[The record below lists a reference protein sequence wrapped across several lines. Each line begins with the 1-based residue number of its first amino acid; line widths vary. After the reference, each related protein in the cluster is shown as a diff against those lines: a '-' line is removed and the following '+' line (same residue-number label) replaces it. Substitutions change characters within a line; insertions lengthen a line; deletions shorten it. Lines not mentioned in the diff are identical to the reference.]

1 MSKTSRVYVI
11 VVLEDSR
18 HEMLVRRY
26 LKKKGMGEREMRIE
40 RSPSGRG
47 SAEGWVRKTFLT
59 EVNEYRRRQAK
70 TALLVVIDADT
81 RSVQDRWNQ
90 LDGALEEA
98 GKQRVN
104 VEHEQIARLVPK
116 RNIETWILCLNGND
130 VDEEADYK
138 KERNDWSDL
147 ERPNSPSSENAGG
160 VGAPKRRI
168 AKLLHRLL
176 AQRCQRTESPQTLNA
191 SFLCFPSH

>member
-1 MSKTSRVYVI
+1 MSKSLRVYVI
-11 VVLEDSR
+11 VVLEDTR

-47 SAEGWVRKTFLT
+47 NAEGWVRKTFLT

-70 TALLVVIDADT
+70 TALIVVIDADNLT
-81 RSVQDRWNQ
+81 VQDRWRQ
-90 LDGALEEA
+90 LDQALEEG
-98 GKQRVN
+98 GKRRVD

-116 RNIETWILCLNGND
+116 RNVETWILCLNGHD

-138 KERNDWSDL
+138 RTRDDWNDL
-147 ERPNSPSSENAGG
+147 IPQAAGTLSEWTHHEAE
-160 VGAPKRRI
+160 P
-168 AKLLHRLL
+168 
-176 AQRCQRTESPQTLNA
+176 
-191 SFLCFPSH
+191 PSHCVDSLRSGVKELNRLRI